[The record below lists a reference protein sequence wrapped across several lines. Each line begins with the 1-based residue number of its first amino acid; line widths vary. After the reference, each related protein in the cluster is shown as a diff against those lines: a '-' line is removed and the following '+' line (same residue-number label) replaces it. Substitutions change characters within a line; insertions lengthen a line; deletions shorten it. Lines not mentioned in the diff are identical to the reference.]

1 VKIRIKLIVTAIILL
16 SFSLHAQKPIW
27 QLAPLNFIPD
37 ARSQDAQQ
45 VQDDVYSIDDLYY
58 DDNGM
63 YAGVVADG
71 LINTRKWTVE
81 DINDP
86 DFPGTVHEYDA
97 NDNLVRLS
105 FYDTGVMD
113 RSFEYHYNKSNLVTT
128 ALTDG
133 KVTSTYS
140 YNAKNRLTVF
150 VNLNPLNAHTKEF
163 KYRQDGE
170 FLKVTQLR
178 ITEDGN
184 NKQNETSELHFLNG
198 LEVFNSTKTTQN
210 TYEFDHHNN
219 WISKTILY
227 AGELE
232 PITDSRTITYHS
244 ERPKAEE
251 LSIIKDFINDDVTQP
266 TFHLKVNGE
275 ESEIFTLK
283 HVPSVDAVFIYNNLT
298 GDYFYAL
305 DKMKSSYALKTVYS
319 VKGAYAAT
327 PYIAIY
333 VENDLI
339 ILDRNIQ
346 LDNSQIATAMFGIA
360 RVFYDKISGMTYFH
374 MNALYDDMPIVP
386 LQKIDQVIKAFY
398 VITNEDTLVIVD
410 KGVSVFDNRDVVVK
424 YLENG
429 NPVIVIDGVP
439 SYILP
444 PFETMTRNLIGSAD
458 DYINGDLFEKAP

>member
-1 VKIRIKLIVTAIILL
+1 MKIVTQLIITAIILL
-16 SFSLHAQKPIW
+16 SLSLHAQKPIW

-37 ARSQDAQQ
+37 ARSQNAQQ
-45 VQDDVYSIDDLYY
+45 VQGDVYSINDLYY

-81 DINDP
+81 DINEP
-86 DFPGTVHEYDA
+86 DFPGAVREYDA
-97 NDNLVRLS
+97 NNNLVRLI
-105 FYDTGVMD
+105 FYDAGVLD
-113 RSFEYHYNKSNLVTT
+113 RSFEYQYNKSNLVTT

-140 YNAKNRLTVF
+140 YDAKNRLTVF

-170 FLKVTQLR
+170 LLKVTQVR
-178 ITEDGN
+178 ITEDGK
-184 NKQNETSELHFLNG
+184 KQKNETSELHFLNG
-198 LEVFNSTKTTQN
+198 LEVYNSTKTTQN
-210 TYEFDHHNN
+210 TYEFDHRNN

-227 AGELE
+227 AGEQE
-232 PITDSRTITYHS
+232 SITDFRTITYHS

-251 LSIIKDFINDDVTQP
+251 LSVIKFFINGDVKQP
-266 TFHLKVNGE
+266 TFQLKVNGQ

-283 HVPSVDAVFIYNNLT
+283 HVPAVDAVFIYNNLT

-305 DKMKSSYALKTVYS
+305 DTMKSSQALKTVYS

-339 ILDRNIQ
+339 ILDRNMQ

-386 LQKIDQVIKAFY
+386 LQKIDQAIKAFY
-398 VITNEDTLVIVD
+398 VITNEDSLLIVD

-439 SYILP
+439 SYVLP
-444 PFETMTRNLIGSAD
+444 PFETMTRNRIGLAN
-458 DYINGDLFEKAP
+458 DYISGDLFD